1 MTFTLD
7 PARYLR
13 RRIIP
18 TLVETSNLPVTAIS
32 LTWSFAVSVVM
43 TLDVPCSSAG
53 TPLSSG
59 REVNRSSRPKTEG
72 IHMFLPRP
80 LLLVVFCWI
89 TACAQQNPL
98 APSQARTAIPTLID
112 QSSGKPEPAGLPFY
126 ARLERTFQP
135 IRSDEW
141 AAIVFYRQPSCV
153 PSGFNLLDFLDIPR
167 VFGCP
172 LTVDGFQ
179 IWKDPFP
186 ALPIQV
192 NIAGLGAVPIWFVSW
207 VELQAAMADDLVT
220 IGELQGLNSLV
231 VGSANSY
238 RELLHPGE
246 ELVLAAR
253 GVLEDGRQFSI
264 EYTYAGGATR
274 HARIVFD

>member
-1 MTFTLD
+1 MS
-7 PARYLR
+7 
-13 RRIIP
+13 
-18 TLVETSNLPVTAIS
+18 LV
-32 LTWSFAVSVVM
+32 
-43 TLDVPCSSAG
+43 
-53 TPLSSG
+53 
-59 REVNRSSRPKTEG
+59 RS
-72 IHMFLPRP
+72 
-80 LLLVVFCWI
+80 LLLLALCLS
-89 TACAQQNPL
+89 TACNEQNPL
-98 APSQARTAIPTLID
+98 APSRARTAIPALVE
-112 QSSGKPEPAGLPFY
+112 QSAGEPEPAGLPFY
-126 ARLERTFQP
+126 ARLEGAFQP
-135 IRSDEW
+135 PALHSDEW

-167 VFGCP
+167 AFGCP

-192 NIAGLGAVPIWFVSW
+192 NITGLGAVPIWFMSW
-207 VELQAAMADDLVT
+207 VELQAAMADGVVT

-246 ELVLAAR
+246 HLVMTAR

-264 EYTYAGGATR
+264 EYSYAGGATR
-274 HARIVFD
+274 HVRIVFD

>member
-1 MTFTLD
+1 
-7 PARYLR
+7 
-13 RRIIP
+13 
-18 TLVETSNLPVTAIS
+18 
-32 LTWSFAVSVVM
+32 
-43 TLDVPCSSAG
+43 
-53 TPLSSG
+53 
-59 REVNRSSRPKTEG
+59 
-72 IHMFLPRP
+72 MFLARP
-80 LLLVVFCWI
+80 LLLVVLCWI

-135 IRSDEW
+135 IHSDEW

-231 VGSANSY
+231 VGSANSVPRTPSSRRRTRRGRPRRAGGWPTVQHRIHIRWRSY
-238 RELLHPGE
+238 AALENRIRLNEVARLDRTPRASGPQPHPSFIE
-246 ELVLAAR
+246 FLVRLPSVEAR
-253 GVLEDGRQFSI
+253 GRWRERGRMQ
-264 EYTYAGGATR
+264 R
-274 HARIVFD
+274 R